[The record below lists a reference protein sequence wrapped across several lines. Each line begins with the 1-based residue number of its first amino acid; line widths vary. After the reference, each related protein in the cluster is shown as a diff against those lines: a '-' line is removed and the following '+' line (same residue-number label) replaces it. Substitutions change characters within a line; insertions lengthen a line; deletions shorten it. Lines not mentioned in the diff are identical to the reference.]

1 MKNPRYVIYSALN
14 EIINNKS
21 YSNVTINKVLRDKDI
36 KEEDKGLITEV
47 IYGTLRY
54 LYSIDVILQKF
65 LKTGVKKTNKKV
77 LNILRMSIYQIKYLD
92 KIPDYAVIDEAV
104 KISKKDISLKASQLV
119 NGVLRSFMREGFEFQ
134 SENRI
139 EELCFQYS
147 YERWLVKLL
156 IGQYGEKRCVD
167 ILKGLNFRPSIN
179 VRVNTMKKDCESVK
193 KELIHM
199 GYTIEDGKIAKNSI
213 KIVKGASIEKNPLFN
228 EGIISVQDESAMLTV
243 EVMDIKE
250 GMKVL
255 DLCSA
260 PGGKSCYI
268 GERLN
273 NSGEVLAF
281 DVFEKK
287 LKLIEEHAIRLEL
300 KNIKAEINDGEK
312 LREDLIDSAD
322 IVLADVPCSGLGII
336 RKKPEIKWTKSKKQL
351 NEIVGIQRNILSNA
365 AKYVK
370 INGELIY
377 STCTLNRNENDE
389 NIRWFLNKNDNFCIE
404 SVNHIE
410 GDNIIN
416 SNEGF
421 ITILPDEKMDGFFI
435 CKLKRIR

>member
-1 MKNPRYVIYSALN
+1 MKNSRFVIYSALN

-21 YSNVTINKVLRDKDI
+21 YSNVTVNKVLRDKDI

-54 LYSIDVILQKF
+54 LYSIDAILQKF
-65 LKTGVKKTNKKV
+65 LKVGVKKTNKKV

-104 KISKKDISLKASQLV
+104 KISKKEISLNASQLV

-134 SENRI
+134 KGDRI
-139 EELCFQYS
+139 EELCFKYS
-147 YERWLVKLL
+147 YERWFVKLL
-156 IGQYGEKRCVD
+156 IGQYGENRCVE
-167 ILKGLNFRPSIN
+167 ILKGLNCRPSIN
-179 VRVNTMKKDCESVK
+179 VRVNTMKKDCECVK

-213 KIVKGASIEKNPLFN
+213 SIVKGSSIEKNPLFN
-228 EGIISVQDESAMLTV
+228 EGIISVQDESAMLAV

-273 NSGEVLAF
+273 NTGEVLAF
-281 DVFEKK
+281 DVFDKK
-287 LKLIEEHAIRLEL
+287 LKLIEDML
-300 KNIKAEINDGEK
+300 
-312 LREDLIDSAD
+312 
-322 IVLADVPCSGLGII
+322 
-336 RKKPEIKWTKSKKQL
+336 
-351 NEIVGIQRNILSNA
+351 
-365 AKYVK
+365 
-370 INGELIY
+370 
-377 STCTLNRNENDE
+377 
-389 NIRWFLNKNDNFCIE
+389 
-404 SVNHIE
+404 
-410 GDNIIN
+410 
-416 SNEGF
+416 
-421 ITILPDEKMDGFFI
+421 
-435 CKLKRIR
+435 